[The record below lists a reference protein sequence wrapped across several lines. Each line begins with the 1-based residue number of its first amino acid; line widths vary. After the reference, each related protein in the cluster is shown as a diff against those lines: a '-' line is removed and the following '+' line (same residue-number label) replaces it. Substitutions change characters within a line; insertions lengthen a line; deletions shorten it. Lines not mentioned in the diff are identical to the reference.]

1 MTRFE
6 DFWTPQQVA
15 EGLDVPVS
23 AVMAAIEAGQLPALR
38 LGSHVRISRQA
49 LEKAATE
56 PLPAVV
62 ADVIPGAEEEMV
74 PMADIDGSGASD
86 TRPGIPRPERFE
98 WIGEIQPAD
107 SFTYSWPQASGA
119 EPGASDEF
127 YQRAWR
133 AAINLNGHAASVRV
147 GEATR
152 HERGRLTVWID
163 GHPTAEFRET
173 VDGQHWASLIR
184 PDSRSVLRAGEP
196 VPPLYRGTRVESY
209 REVTGLAGRGIPN
222 GRAAIIARDDL
233 RSAVHHAAA
242 RWFPRQ
248 YDGYVVRPARPD

>member
-1 MTRFE
+1 MARFE
-6 DFWTPQQVA
+6 DFLTPQQVA

-23 AVMAAIEAGQLPALR
+23 AVMAAIETGQLPALR

-49 LEKAATE
+49 LQKAATE
-56 PLPAVV
+56 TVPAIV
-62 ADVIPGAEEEMV
+62 ADVALDAEEEIV
-74 PMADIDGSGASD
+74 PTVDLDGSGASD
-86 TRPGIPRPERFE
+86 MWPGIPRPERFE

-107 SFTYSWPQASGA
+107 SFTYSWPRASGT

-127 YQRAWR
+127 YERAWR
-133 AAINLNGHAASVRV
+133 ASINLNGHVASVRV
-147 GEATR
+147 GETTR

-173 VDGQHWASLIR
+173 IDGQHWASLIR
-184 PDSRSVLRAGEP
+184 PDSRSVLRAGES

-248 YDGYVVRPARPD
+248 YDGYVVRPTPSD